1 MEQCCRVELDEF
13 HILHRSFGAV
23 DHRYAVAGSYRR
35 IGRRC
40 VDLTDASG
48 CHNRYLSKEG
58 VHLARLR
65 IEHIGAVAG
74 DVGRAACYYLAQM
87 MLRDDFYGKPI
98 LHNVDVRM
106 TLDGA
111 YQAFLNLRSRVVGVV
126 EYAKFRVSTFAVQV
140 EIAVLF
146 LVEVYAPVD
155 ELSYL
160 RRRFAHYLF
169 YRRAVA

>member
-1 MEQCCRVELDEF
+1 
-13 HILHRSFGAV
+13 
-23 DHRYAVAGSYRR
+23 
-35 IGRRC
+35 
-40 VDLTDASG
+40 
-48 CHNRYLSKEG
+48 
-58 VHLARLR
+58 
-65 IEHIGAVAG
+65 
-74 DVGRAACYYLAQM
+74 
-87 MLRDDFYGKPI
+87 MLRDDFYGKSI

-111 YQAFLNLRSRVVGVV
+111 YQAFLNLRSRIVGMV
-126 EYAKFRVSTFAVQV
+126 EYAKFRVPTFAVQV

>member
-1 MEQCCRVELDEF
+1 
-13 HILHRSFGAV
+13 
-23 DHRYAVAGSYRR
+23 
-35 IGRRC
+35 
-40 VDLTDASG
+40 
-48 CHNRYLSKEG
+48 
-58 VHLARLR
+58 
-65 IEHIGAVAG
+65 
-74 DVGRAACYYLAQM
+74 

-106 TLDGA
+106 TLDCA
-111 YQAFLNLRSRVVGVV
+111 YQALLNLRSRIVGVV